1 MNSYLFLWKTKFL
14 WMEFTIQG
22 GSVLLKEQIPSL
34 NSWPQLGTKVAKVN
48 SGVAFVKANP

>member
-34 NSWPQLGTKVAKVN
+34 NSWPQLGMKVAKVN